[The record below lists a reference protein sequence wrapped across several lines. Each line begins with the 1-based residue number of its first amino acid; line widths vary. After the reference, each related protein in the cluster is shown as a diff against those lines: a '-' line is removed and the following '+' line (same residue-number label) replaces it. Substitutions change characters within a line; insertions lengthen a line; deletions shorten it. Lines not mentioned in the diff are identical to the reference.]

1 MKPRRI
7 LEAAESLRALDP
19 ATTAVARG
27 LRKVVGHGAAD
38 RVLRGA
44 WLGHPVHPLL
54 VTLPIGAWSSA
65 AVLDLTGQPATARRL
80 VTIGLAATPP
90 TVLTGLAEFS
100 GLDAEQRRVGAIHAL
115 SNTVAAG
122 CFLAANRSGR
132 TAAARMW
139 GLGGLLALTAG
150 GALGGHLS
158 YAQGAGVRRWSS
170 LHAVG
175 E

>member
-1 MKPRRI
+1 MKRI

-19 ATTAVARG
+19 TSTALARG
-27 LRKVVGHGAAD
+27 LRKVIGRGTAD
-38 RVLRGA
+38 RLLRGA

-54 VTLPIGAWSSA
+54 VTLPIGAWISSV
-65 AVLDLTGQPATARRL
+65 VLDLTGQPEAARRL

-100 GLDAEQRRVGAIHAL
+100 GLDRKQRRVGMVHAAA
-115 SNTVAAG
+115 NTLAAG

-132 TAAARMW
+132 GAARAWTAA
-139 GLGGLLALTAG
+139 GLLAVSAG

-158 YAQGAGVRRWSS
+158 YAQGAGVHRWSA
-170 LHAVG
+170 LEPRG
-175 E
+175 